1 MIYFI
6 IIFKNTHDAMNAERK
21 LEEKKMVIR
30 IMPTPT
36 QITQSCGICIR
47 MEGRENIDNI
57 INNKIVEY
65 KSIYEK
71 SEDGY
76 VEIM

>member
-1 MIYFI
+1 MNYFI
-6 IIFKNTHDAMNAERK
+6 IVFKNTHDAMNAERK
-21 LEEKKMVIR
+21 LEEKEMVIR

-36 QITQSCGICIR
+36 KITQSCGICIR

-57 INNKIVEY
+57 INNKIVEF
-65 KSIYEK
+65 KNIYEK